1 MSYKPMDEADK
12 VDRLYE
18 ILSLAEDLKAD
29 DDPFVAIDMERVAA
43 IVADKL
49 KMLDPEGWL
58 RRS

>member
-1 MSYKPMDEADK
+1 MDEADK